1 MEEFTLD
8 LDFLNIEENLSHQ
21 LFSCLGMKIGVLID
35 LDSLDT
41 GLEGGKKDIRG
52 GAIDTVSC
60 AMVPFKYHV
69 GIIQDPPTIVWFIL
83 FSFFGQIDQKQ
94 KNHPSAFCLEMT
106 ADFFVF

>member
-21 LFSCLGMKIGVLID
+21 FLSCFGMKIGVLID

-60 AMVPFKYHV
+60 AMGPFKYYV
-69 GIIQDPPTIVWFIL
+69 SII
-83 FSFFGQIDQKQ
+83 
-94 KNHPSAFCLEMT
+94 
-106 ADFFVF
+106 